1 MAERLYVGGMRRWS
15 RSFRATV
22 LQNILESRE
31 PGLYELQQY
40 LQGVRLD
47 AKAPTFFERVKGF
60 GARVLSGFR
69 FAFAKSV
76 ETPNLERVGSEVT
89 KHVRNQTK
97 RVLGIDPATFS
108 GGHEVET
115 WRRTNVNLI
124 TQMTE
129 EQLGR
134 IYAVLDELGTS
145 PVQVIADRLAK
156 EFGITEQ
163 RAELIARDQTLKL
176 NAQITQGAHLAA
188 GITEYIWSTS
198 KDASVRDGH
207 AELEGKRFSYADPP
221 VVDPKTGRTANPGE
235 DYECR
240 CIAVPYLPELE
251 GLDLQ

>member
-1 MAERLYVGGMRRWS
+1 
-15 RSFRATV
+15 
-22 LQNILESRE
+22 
-31 PGLYELQQY
+31 

-47 AKAPTFFERVKGF
+47 AKAPTFFEKVKGF

-69 FAFAKSV
+69 FAFAKNI
-76 ETPNLERVGSEVT
+76 ENPNLERVGSEVT
-89 KHVRNQTK
+89 RHVKNQTK

-108 GGHEVET
+108 GGHEVEV

-129 EQLGR
+129 ERLDR
-134 IYAVLDELGTS
+134 IYSVLDELGTS
-145 PVQVIADRLAK
+145 PVQVIADRLAN
-156 EFGITEQ
+156 EFEITNR

-176 NAQITQGAHLAA
+176 NAQITQGAHTAA
-188 GITEYIWSTS
+188 GITDYFWSDS
-198 KDASVRDGH
+198 RDGSVRDRH
-207 AELEGKRFSYADPP
+207 AELGDESRAGKRFKYSDPP
-221 VVDPKTGRTANPGE
+221 VVDKKTGRTANPGE